1 MRKFPAPETALP
13 SGAIC
18 DTQGYSE
25 ELSTMKKEFMVERQG
40 RAFCLYAGLLD
51 LAHQHGLKS
60 IRTELVQIPSEANN
74 RIAISTATVTLE
86 KDGVERTFTGIGDA
100 APNNVAPAM
109 QTALIRM
116 AETRAKA
123 RALRDA
129 VNIGVTA
136 FEELGDDDAQD
147 GAPERG
153 YSMSPTRTTRPEKVE
168 RVERND
174 RNGANSRPMS
184 SNQIGASSA
193 EPNGSRHANGA
204 ASAQNG
210 NGNDVGARTPAAES
224 AVETMPIPADLRNPA
239 ANLITEQ
246 QLEAIR
252 NLCKRREVDVEA
264 MVAEKFAGAKLA
276 ALTQAQGMDLIKS
289 LNERNARPAAA

>member
-1 MRKFPAPETALP
+1 
-13 SGAIC
+13 
-18 DTQGYSE
+18 
-25 ELSTMKKEFMVERQG
+25 MKKEFMVERQG

-51 LAHQHGLKS
+51 LAHQNGLKS
-60 IRTELVQIPSEANN
+60 IHTELVQIPSEANN

-153 YSMSPTRTTRPEKVE
+153 YSMSPTRSARPE

-174 RNGANSRPMS
+174 RTGANSRPMS
-184 SNQIGASSA
+184 GANQTRTSAVSAESNGSGQTIGAA
-193 EPNGSRHANGA
+193 TQNGSV
-204 ASAQNG
+204 NG
-210 NGNDVGARTPAAES
+210 NGVSARKPVAES
-224 AVETMPIPADLRNPA
+224 VAETMPIPAELRNPA

-252 NLCKRREVDVEA
+252 NLCKRRDVDVEA
-264 MVAEKFAGAKLA
+264 MVAEKFSGAKLA

-289 LNERNARPAAA
+289 LNERNARPTTA